1 MTVSLI
7 VFISIKLKNNDIY
20 IYIYIKQRVIVS
32 VVKDDDIIY
41 KVNYMLGSY
50 IGKYAEGTLMYNGN
64 RKPLIETRTSW
75 VYKIKSHTVKSV
87 NWCARLN
94 YCVTT
99 ANA

>member
-1 MTVSLI
+1 
-7 VFISIKLKNNDIY
+7 
-20 IYIYIKQRVIVS
+20 
-32 VVKDDDIIY
+32 
-41 KVNYMLGSY
+41 MLGSY

-64 RKPLIETRTSW
+64 RKPLIETRTSL

-87 NWCARLN
+87 NWCARLS